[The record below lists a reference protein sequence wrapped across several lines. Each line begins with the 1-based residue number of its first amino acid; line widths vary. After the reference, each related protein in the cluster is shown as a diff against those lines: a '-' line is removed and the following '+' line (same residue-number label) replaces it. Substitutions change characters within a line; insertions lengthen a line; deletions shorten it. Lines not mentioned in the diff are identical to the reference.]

1 MNFSVYWQHADAV
14 SKTLYF
20 ILLAMSIAT
29 WTIFILR
36 LLGTRQLKQ
45 QAYSQ
50 LVQALAQ
57 LKSKLQPLTFE
68 QRKAVA
74 EQALLRQISAEKS
87 QAEKGVSVLGTIASL
102 APFVGLFGTVWGIFH
117 ALVAVGTS
125 GQAGLAQVAT
135 PVGEALI
142 MTGLGLSVAIPAV
155 LAYNICV
162 RFNRGL
168 AHDLQDQAHS
178 LLIDTTLQAQMRVG
192 FDHHHAPKSIRDGGP
207 GAHIGDN
214 NGPTAANSAAAI
226 SQLNTRWRAG
236 CASQG
241 RNTRPKPAQVATD
254 SQQITPDSAQNH
266 ISRSAW
272 PSPTPTSTL
281 TPDIATHQAFGFSPW
296 HSAPRHRPDCASAL
310 SSSSARTGARAMRAA
325 RYSKY
330 PAPAYGKAPPSHGQP
345 RHSCCKPVPDSQT
358 INT

>member
-50 LVQALAQ
+50 LVQALAK

-178 LLIDTTLQAQMRVG
+178 LLIDTMLQQETPAKTEAKATQQSLVG
-192 FDHHHAPKSIRDGGP
+192 G
-207 GAHIGDN
+207 
-214 NGPTAANSAAAI
+214 
-226 SQLNTRWRAG
+226 
-236 CASQG
+236 
-241 RNTRPKPAQVATD
+241 
-254 SQQITPDSAQNH
+254 
-266 ISRSAW
+266 
-272 PSPTPTSTL
+272 
-281 TPDIATHQAFGFSPW
+281 QA
-296 HSAPRHRPDCASAL
+296 
-310 SSSSARTGARAMRAA
+310 
-325 RYSKY
+325 
-330 PAPAYGKAPPSHGQP
+330 
-345 RHSCCKPVPDSQT
+345 
-358 INT
+358 

>member
-36 LLGTRQLKQ
+36 LLGTRQLKK

-178 LLIDTTLQAQMRVG
+178 LLIDTMLQQETTIKTETKATQQSLVG
-192 FDHHHAPKSIRDGGP
+192 G
-207 GAHIGDN
+207 
-214 NGPTAANSAAAI
+214 
-226 SQLNTRWRAG
+226 RA
-236 CASQG
+236 
-241 RNTRPKPAQVATD
+241 
-254 SQQITPDSAQNH
+254 
-266 ISRSAW
+266 
-272 PSPTPTSTL
+272 
-281 TPDIATHQAFGFSPW
+281 
-296 HSAPRHRPDCASAL
+296 
-310 SSSSARTGARAMRAA
+310 
-325 RYSKY
+325 
-330 PAPAYGKAPPSHGQP
+330 
-345 RHSCCKPVPDSQT
+345 
-358 INT
+358 

>member
-45 QAYSQ
+45 QAYAQ
-50 LVQALAQ
+50 LAQALAT

-178 LLIDTTLQAQMRVG
+178 LLIDTMLQQET
-192 FDHHHAPKSIRDGGP
+192 PIK
-207 GAHIGDN
+207 
-214 NGPTAANSAAAI
+214 
-226 SQLNTRWRAG
+226 
-236 CASQG
+236 
-241 RNTRPKPAQVATD
+241 TD
-254 SQQITPDSAQNH
+254 TK
-266 ISRSAW
+266 
-272 PSPTPTSTL
+272 
-281 TPDIATHQAFGFSPW
+281 ATHPSLVGGQA
-296 HSAPRHRPDCASAL
+296 
-310 SSSSARTGARAMRAA
+310 
-325 RYSKY
+325 
-330 PAPAYGKAPPSHGQP
+330 
-345 RHSCCKPVPDSQT
+345 
-358 INT
+358 

>member
-36 LLGTRQLKQ
+36 LMGTRQLKQ
-45 QAYSQ
+45 QAYAQ
-50 LVQALAQ
+50 LAQALTS

-87 QAEKGVSVLGTIASL
+87 QAEKGVSVLGTIASI

-117 ALVAVGTS
+117 ALVAVGKS

-155 LAYNICV
+155 LAYNVCV

-178 LLIDTTLQAQMRVG
+178 LLIDTMLQQETPIKTETKATQQSLVG
-192 FDHHHAPKSIRDGGP
+192 G
-207 GAHIGDN
+207 
-214 NGPTAANSAAAI
+214 
-226 SQLNTRWRAG
+226 
-236 CASQG
+236 
-241 RNTRPKPAQVATD
+241 
-254 SQQITPDSAQNH
+254 
-266 ISRSAW
+266 
-272 PSPTPTSTL
+272 
-281 TPDIATHQAFGFSPW
+281 QA
-296 HSAPRHRPDCASAL
+296 
-310 SSSSARTGARAMRAA
+310 
-325 RYSKY
+325 
-330 PAPAYGKAPPSHGQP
+330 
-345 RHSCCKPVPDSQT
+345 
-358 INT
+358 

>member
-45 QAYSQ
+45 QAYNQ
-50 LVQALAQ
+50 LVQALAA
-57 LKSKLQPLTFE
+57 LKSKLQPLSFE

-117 ALVAVGTS
+117 ALVAVGKS

-142 MTGLGLSVAIPAV
+142 MTGLGLAVAIPAV
-155 LAYNICV
+155 MAYNICV

-168 AHDLQDQAHS
+168 AHDLQDQAHG
-178 LLIDTTLQAQMRVG
+178 LLIDTMLQQETATKTETKATQQSLVG
-192 FDHHHAPKSIRDGGP
+192 G
-207 GAHIGDN
+207 
-214 NGPTAANSAAAI
+214 
-226 SQLNTRWRAG
+226 
-236 CASQG
+236 
-241 RNTRPKPAQVATD
+241 
-254 SQQITPDSAQNH
+254 
-266 ISRSAW
+266 
-272 PSPTPTSTL
+272 
-281 TPDIATHQAFGFSPW
+281 QA
-296 HSAPRHRPDCASAL
+296 
-310 SSSSARTGARAMRAA
+310 
-325 RYSKY
+325 
-330 PAPAYGKAPPSHGQP
+330 
-345 RHSCCKPVPDSQT
+345 
-358 INT
+358 

>member
-45 QAYSQ
+45 QAYAQ
-50 LVQALAQ
+50 LVQALAA

-87 QAEKGVSVLGTIASL
+87 QAEKGISVLGTIASL
-102 APFVGLFGTVWGIFH
+102 APYVGLFGTVWGIFH
-117 ALVAVGTS
+117 ALIAVGTE
-125 GQAGLAQVAT
+125 GQAGLAQVAI
-135 PVGEALI
+135 PVGESLI

-168 AHDLQDQAHS
+168 AHDLQDQAHG
-178 LLIDTTLQAQMRVG
+178 LLIDTMLQQETAVKTETKATQQSLVG
-192 FDHHHAPKSIRDGGP
+192 G
-207 GAHIGDN
+207 
-214 NGPTAANSAAAI
+214 
-226 SQLNTRWRAG
+226 
-236 CASQG
+236 
-241 RNTRPKPAQVATD
+241 
-254 SQQITPDSAQNH
+254 
-266 ISRSAW
+266 
-272 PSPTPTSTL
+272 
-281 TPDIATHQAFGFSPW
+281 QA
-296 HSAPRHRPDCASAL
+296 
-310 SSSSARTGARAMRAA
+310 
-325 RYSKY
+325 
-330 PAPAYGKAPPSHGQP
+330 
-345 RHSCCKPVPDSQT
+345 
-358 INT
+358 

>member
-45 QAYSQ
+45 QAYAQ
-50 LVQALAQ
+50 LAQALAT

-142 MTGLGLSVAIPAV
+142 MTGLGSSVAIPAV
-155 LAYNICV
+155 LAYNVCV

-178 LLIDTTLQAQMRVG
+178 LLIDTMLQQEAPIKTETKATQQSLVG
-192 FDHHHAPKSIRDGGP
+192 G
-207 GAHIGDN
+207 
-214 NGPTAANSAAAI
+214 
-226 SQLNTRWRAG
+226 
-236 CASQG
+236 
-241 RNTRPKPAQVATD
+241 
-254 SQQITPDSAQNH
+254 
-266 ISRSAW
+266 
-272 PSPTPTSTL
+272 
-281 TPDIATHQAFGFSPW
+281 QA
-296 HSAPRHRPDCASAL
+296 
-310 SSSSARTGARAMRAA
+310 
-325 RYSKY
+325 
-330 PAPAYGKAPPSHGQP
+330 
-345 RHSCCKPVPDSQT
+345 
-358 INT
+358 

>member
-45 QAYSQ
+45 QAYAQ
-50 LVQALAQ
+50 LAQALAT

-117 ALVAVGTS
+117 ALVAVGAS

-178 LLIDTTLQAQMRVG
+178 LLIDTMLQQETTIKTETKATQQSLVG
-192 FDHHHAPKSIRDGGP
+192 G
-207 GAHIGDN
+207 
-214 NGPTAANSAAAI
+214 
-226 SQLNTRWRAG
+226 
-236 CASQG
+236 
-241 RNTRPKPAQVATD
+241 
-254 SQQITPDSAQNH
+254 
-266 ISRSAW
+266 
-272 PSPTPTSTL
+272 
-281 TPDIATHQAFGFSPW
+281 QA
-296 HSAPRHRPDCASAL
+296 
-310 SSSSARTGARAMRAA
+310 
-325 RYSKY
+325 
-330 PAPAYGKAPPSHGQP
+330 
-345 RHSCCKPVPDSQT
+345 
-358 INT
+358 